1 MIQRPKGTRDFLPQ
15 ESETRREVREQ
26 MQRVCEAWGYREIS
40 TPTFEHLELFTEKS
54 GEDIV
59 DEIYGFTDKGDR
71 ELALRPEITASI
83 VRAYLQE
90 MRADPKPIRV
100 HYFSNCFRYEQP
112 QSGRYREFWQLGTEI
127 VGGNTAEADAEAVAL
142 ADACLRELEMEHSL
156 EVGHLGVLRA
166 LAADVGVPEK
176 DRDRLLSLIDRGD
189 REGVKE
195 IFGQESE
202 DALAILD
209 IRGDPVEAVERIRTE
224 LSDYDVAE
232 AVDEFEDVLLELE
245 RLGVEPTVNM
255 GIARG
260 LEYYT
265 GTVFEAY
272 APGLGAQ
279 DQVLGGGS
287 YELTS
292 VFDGDELR
300 STGFAFGFD
309 RVVQALEA
317 QDRLPEPRDPAIYV
331 APVTDAVRRYALK
344 VARRLRAAG
353 ARVEMDTTDRGI
365 GSQISHADSTG
376 VAQLVVIGE
385 REEDAGEVSVKD
397 MDSGEQVTLS
407 LEDAVELLGEE

>member
-1 MIQRPKGTRDFLPQ
+1 MIQRPKGTRDFLPE
-15 ESETRREVREQ
+15 ESERRRKVRERMEQ
-26 MQRVCEAWGYREIS
+26 VCRRWGYREVS

-71 ELALRPEITASI
+71 ELALRPEVTASI
-83 VRAYLQE
+83 VRTYLQE
-90 MRADPKPIRV
+90 LRAAPKPIRL

-127 VGGNTAEADAEAVAL
+127 LGGNTAEADAEAIAL
-142 ADACLRELEMEHSL
+142 ADACLRELDLEHSL
-156 EVGHLGVLRA
+156 EVGHLGVLRD
-166 LAADVGVPEK
+166 LAADVGIPEG
-176 DRDRLLSLIDRGD
+176 DRDSLLSLVDRGD
-189 REGVKE
+189 RDGVRE
-195 IFGQESE
+195 LFGDEAE
-202 DALAILD
+202 DALAVLD
-209 IRGDPVEAVERIRTE
+209 VRDDPFDAVARVRDE
-224 LSDYDVAE
+224 LSDYDVDDSLDELE
-232 AVDEFEDVLLELE
+232 AVLEEVE

-260 LEYYT
+260 MEYYT
-265 GTVFEAY
+265 GVVFEAY

-287 YELTS
+287 YELAS
-292 VFDGDELR
+292 VFGGDDLR

-317 QDRLPEPRDPAIYV
+317 QEELEEPDGAPIYV

-353 ARVEMDTTDRGI
+353 LRVEMDTTDRGI
-365 GSQISHADSTG
+365 GSQISHADSAG
-376 VAQLVVIGE
+376 VPQLVVIGE
-385 REEDAGEVSVKD
+385 REEEAGEVSLKD

-407 LEDAVELLGEE
+407 LEDAVETLTE